1 MSGELFSEPGCPTL
15 RESEDLHWSPG
26 GPSPGL
32 LPGAEGPASHLV
44 PVLLPEP
51 DQQGLRKGIENPEF
65 YWEVMAVGQGLFKQS
80 FLPQSWLP

>member
-1 MSGELFSEPGCPTL
+1 MWEQVKLQDQGASKRWLWRKVGPGSQVC
-15 RESEDLHWSPG
+15 D
-26 GPSPGL
+26 L
-32 LPGAEGPASHLV
+32 LPGTEGPASRLV